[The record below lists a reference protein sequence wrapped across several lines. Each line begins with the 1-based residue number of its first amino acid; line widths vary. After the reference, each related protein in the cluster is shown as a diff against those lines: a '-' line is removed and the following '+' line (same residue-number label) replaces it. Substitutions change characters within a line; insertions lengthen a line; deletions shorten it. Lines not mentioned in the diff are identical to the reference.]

1 MLEHLA
7 GGRVQGPVASLSGHV
22 IIAVVRARPIPRYLH
37 EAVVQAEIVP
47 YAVLPALPVLP
58 VVGEP
63 VHDELVDPGERQPL
77 LRRRVDRHR
86 DQGDVGIRWLLVM
99 RRGLVANRRSRKDR
113 PGRQR
118 RLTVGRPGRDVS
130 AQHLRDQAGESVHT
144 FHREHLVDR
153 EDTPVSLTSST
164 QTARLILRVREETV
178 NLGTTTRL
186 HRESTSNVQGS
197 ERRLREI
204 AAIVG
209 AFRRYPRPEAELLR
223 YRFFSRRRCSVGMFS
238 IATHPVSRE
247 IEVTSLLLFGSSS
260 LSRDE
265 N

>member
-1 MLEHLA
+1 MILA
-7 GGRVQGPVASLSGHV
+7 
-22 IIAVVRARPIPRYLH
+22 IARAHPISRYLH

-86 DQGDVGIRWLLVM
+86 DQGDVGIRWLLVV

-130 AQHLRDQAGESVHT
+130 AQHLRDQVGESVHT

-164 QTARLILRVREETV
+164 QIARLILREETM
-178 NLGTTTRL
+178 NLRTTTRL

-209 AFRRYPRPEAELLR
+209 AFRRYPRPRLALLR
-223 YRFFSRRRCSVGMFS
+223 Y
-238 IATHPVSRE
+238 
-247 IEVTSLLLFGSSS
+247 SLLFPMTL
-260 LSRDE
+260 LRRDVLYRDAPSE
-265 N
+265 P